1 MRRAARWGFT
11 GKQVIHPGQVDIV
24 LAAFTPAKD
33 QVAMDREV
41 GDTEAVAMEVSLE
54 LTPFYPESRK

>member
-1 MRRAARWGFT
+1 MGREELQFVWSVVV
-11 GKQVIHPGQVDIV
+11 KIV

-41 GDTEAVAMEVSLE
+41 GDTEAVAMEVGLE
-54 LTPFYPESRK
+54 LTPFVL

>member
-1 MRRAARWGFT
+1 M
-11 GKQVIHPGQVDIV
+11 

-41 GDTEAVAMEVSLE
+41 GDTEAVAMEVGLE
-54 LTPFYPESRK
+54 LTPFVL